1 MKKILLLL
9 VSVLCTL
16 NVFGQTD
23 AKLDYSAV
31 NTVTKVG
38 DTLIV
43 KLQYFEGKDANNTA
57 IEPTLYQFDFQYNN
71 KLLNKISTTWQ
82 PSSTS
87 AQKAINSWNGYKFS
101 IDSQKNQTDFDGQ
114 YVSWLSG
121 DASYGSDSDWSVE
134 RVTYQDTD
142 ALEDGQEFVKYEFII
157 KDKANTNY
165 SNYDDILNA
174 NWANYKKSD
183 NTQVGATGQSTL
195 ASLGSIEGGDA
206 GNVTLNILTNI
217 IDDNIGDG
225 THFTYN
231 IYNKSDIGSG
241 NQPNEGASIV
251 ASGTYDASGQAVVTG
266 LENDVEYFVW
276 NWADGSKDYMDNVV
290 TVSDLA
296 LVFAEAIG
304 AGSTPNGTS
313 TTFDYYIQTF
323 IANIFHDEAFD
334 GNIDFQDSYEIL
346 AYLQGVTS
354 NNTTYITYK
363 DRAVQTGGNESTFG
377 TIDSNGSYFAGI
389 DATFKP
395 TDSNKSFNFV
405 HALMGD
411 VNFSHSWE
419 PDTEGTAIPA
429 STQTNASAARMS
441 MAAGSKFSGTAEEAN
456 LDLTSELKNGLVE
469 FTIGSEV
476 EEMIGAQFNIIY
488 DKTRLVLDNV
498 IFDTGNTMT
507 NFSNHIEED
516 GKINIGSFD
525 QNFEATVKTG
535 TPYKLIFVPIVQ
547 LQNTSGL
554 VTFKVNEGVKAD
566 GTQIKFIME

>member
-9 VSVLCTL
+9 VSVLCTI

-23 AKLDYSAV
+23 AQLAYSAV

-38 DTLIV
+38 DTLTV
-43 KLQYFEGKDANNTA
+43 KLQYYEGKDANNTA
-57 IEPTLYQFDFQYNN
+57 IAPTLYQFDFQYNN
-71 KLLNKISTTWQ
+71 KLLNLISRTWQ
-82 PSSTS
+82 PTSTS
-87 AQKAINSWNGYKFS
+87 AQKAINSWNGYKFTS
-101 IDSQKNQTDFDGQ
+101 DSDKNQNDYDGQ
-114 YVSWLSG
+114 YASWLSN
-121 DASYGSDSDWSVE
+121 DATYSSNSDWSVE
-134 RVTYQDTD
+134 RITYQDVT
-142 ALEDGQEFVKYEFII
+142 ALETGAEFIKYEFII
-157 KDKANTNY
+157 KDKHNTNY
-165 SNYDDILNA
+165 TNYANILNA
-174 NWANYKKSD
+174 NWANYKESD
-183 NTQVGATGQSTL
+183 GTQVGVTGNSTL
-195 ASLGSIEGGDA
+195 TDLGSIQGGDA

-217 IDDNIGDG
+217 IDSNIGDG
-225 THFTYN
+225 THFTYK

-241 NQPNEGASIV
+241 NQPNQGATVV
-251 ASGTYDASGQAVVTG
+251 AEGTYDASGQATVTG

-276 NWADGSKDYMDNVV
+276 NWVDQSKDYMDNVV

-296 LVFAEAIG
+296 LVFKEAIG

-323 IANIFHDEAFD
+323 LANVYHDEAFD
-334 GNIDFQDSYEIL
+334 GKIDFSDSYEIL

-354 NNTTYITYK
+354 DNTTYITKK
-363 DRAVQTGGNESTFG
+363 DLAYQTGGNESTFG
-377 TIDSNGSYFAGI
+377 TVDNNGSYFAGI

-419 PDTEGTAIPA
+419 PDTEGTTIPA
-429 STQTNASAARMS
+429 STQANASVARMS
-441 MAAGSKFSGTAEEAN
+441 MAAGEKYQGEQAN
-456 LDLTSELKNGLVE
+456 LDLTSELKDGQVI

-476 EEMIGAQFNIIY
+476 QEMIGAQFNIVY
-488 DKTRLVLDNV
+488 DRTRLSLDDV
-498 IFDTGNTMT
+498 VFDTGNTMT
-507 NFSNHIEED
+507 NFSNHIEEE

-535 TPYKLIFVPIVQ
+535 TPYKLIFTPTVQ

-554 VTFKVNEGVKAD
+554 ITFKVNEGVKAD

>member
-183 NTQVGATGQSTL
+183 NTQVGATGQSNL

-554 VTFKVNEGVKAD
+554 ITFKVNEGVKAD

>member
-9 VSVLCTL
+9 VSVLCTI

-23 AKLDYSAV
+23 AQLAYSAV

-38 DTLIV
+38 DTLTV

-57 IEPTLYQFDFQYNN
+57 IEPSLYQFDFQYNN
-71 KLLNKISTTWQ
+71 KLLNLISRTWQ
-82 PSSTS
+82 PTSTS
-87 AQKAINSWNGYKFS
+87 AQKAINSWNGYKYNPS
-101 IDSQKNQTDFDGQ
+101 TNINQNDYDGQ
-114 YVSWLSG
+114 YTYWLGSST
-121 DASYGSDSDWSVE
+121 SYSTNADWSVE
-134 RVTYQDTD
+134 RITYQDVT
-142 ALEDGQEFVKYEFII
+142 ALETGAEFIKYEFII
-157 KDKANTNY
+157 KDKHNTNY
-165 SNYDDILNA
+165 TNYANILNA
-174 NWANYKKSD
+174 NWVNYKESD
-183 NTQVGATGQSTL
+183 GTQVGVTGNATLTD
-195 ASLGSIEGGDA
+195 LGSIQGGNA
-206 GNVTLNILTNI
+206 GDVTITVLSNI
-217 IDDNIGDG
+217 IDNNIGDG
-225 THFTYN
+225 THFTYK

-241 NQPNEGASIV
+241 NQPNEGATVV
-251 ASGTYDASGQAVVTG
+251 AEGTYDASGQATVTG

-296 LVFAEAIG
+296 LVFKEAIG
-304 AGSTPNGTS
+304 GGSTPNGTS

-323 IANIFHDEAFD
+323 LGNVYHDQAFD
-334 GNIDFQDSYEIL
+334 AKIDFSDSYEIL

-354 NNTTYITYK
+354 TNTTYITKKGAAY
-363 DRAVQTGGNESTFG
+363 QTGGNESTFG
-377 TIDSNGSYFAGI
+377 TVDNNGSYFAGI

-395 TDSNKSFNFV
+395 TNSNKSFNFV

-419 PDTEGTAIPA
+419 PDTEGTTIPT
-429 STQTNASAARMS
+429 STQANASVARMS
-441 MAAGSKFSGTAEEAN
+441 MAAGEKYQGEQAN
-456 LDLTSELKNGLVE
+456 LDLTSELKDGQVI

-476 EEMIGAQFNIIY
+476 QEMIGAQFNIVY
-488 DKTRLVLDNV
+488 DRTRLSLDDV
-498 IFDTGNTMT
+498 VFDTGNTMT
-507 NFSNHIEED
+507 NFSNHIEEE

-535 TPYKLIFVPIVQ
+535 TPYKLIFTPTVQ

-554 VTFKVNEGVKAD
+554 ITFKVNEGVKAD